1 MFESNLFCGFF
12 SASCPLSATFAVHL
26 PDQMAI
32 SRDPLFVPGVW
43 GPYFSA
49 MVPGFWL
56 NEGGQSA
63 TGKLIDHLIQSH
75 PAAETL
81 KSVASKENRHQHD
94 VLNGVLEAMAK
105 ERGVNVDV
113 LTKVGFEGRRPS

>member
-1 MFESNLFCGFF
+1 
-12 SASCPLSATFAVHL
+12 
-26 PDQMAI
+26 MAI
-32 SRDPLFVPGVW
+32 SRDPLFVPGIW

-81 KSVASKENRHQHD
+81 KSVAKKENCHQHD
-94 VLNGVLEAMAK
+94 VLNSVLRAMAGDK
-105 ERGVNVDV
+105 GGDVDL
-113 LTKVGFEGRRPS
+113 LTKVGTRHLRTRAHIKCIPQQNKTKLGQAK